1 MSSTR
6 PVELE
11 TDPLAQRLSRL
22 EIATP
27 KFRTAAAPAPSKP
40 PVFVAAARQRR
51 NSRGGMVLA
60 LALLLIGVAA
70 TYPAI
75 GQEAMRWAGLLPEQV
90 QPLTGSAQYAEGRLT
105 VAGGYADGI
114 NTVLFIG
121 FENIDCTPFLTDQFG
136 ARYDVEGGVG
146 MGVGPFPAI
155 FDPLRGQAATQ
166 GAVVTVH
173 CPIGSN
179 DVSVRL
185 TGSLTPHSTHALEL
199 PSAEVVNETTYQIV
213 GLRWS
218 GTYLEVH
225 TRITGRLIDDLIA
238 QAEAI
243 KPRPGQPLPSPTI
256 VGVTFPGVFLI
267 SGSGSAE
274 IPVAVTNAREVNGE
288 LDAHHALDEIRVFR
302 ADHAGRYRVVVTRN
316 NPSERPIAS
325 WTVTVG

>member
-1 MSSTR
+1 MSTTS

-11 TDPLAQRLSRL
+11 SGPLAQRLSRL

-27 KFRTAAAPAPSKP
+27 EFETAKAPVASKP

-60 LALLLIGVAA
+60 LVLLVIGVAA

-75 GQEAMRWAGLLPEQV
+75 GQEGLRWAGLLPEQV
-90 QPLTGSAQYAEGRLT
+90 QPLTGSARYAEGRLS

-155 FDPLRGQAATQ
+155 FDPLRGEAASE
-166 GAVVTVH
+166 GARVTVH
-173 CPIGSN
+173 CPVGTH
-179 DVSVRL
+179 DVTIQL
-185 TGSLTPHSTHALEL
+185 AGTLMPHSTHQLAVPGMLL
-199 PSAEVVNETTYQIV
+199 VDGTTYEVVS
-213 GLRWS
+213 LRWS

-225 TRITGRLIDDLIA
+225 TRMSGKLIDQLM
-238 QAEAI
+238 AEVDAI
-243 KPRPGQPLPSPTI
+243 TPHPGQPLPSPTV

-267 SGSGSAE
+267 AEGGSAE
-274 IPVAVTNAREVNGE
+274 IPVAVLKTRDVHGE
-288 LDAHHALDEIRVFR
+288 LDAHRVLDEVRVFR
-302 ADHAGRYRVVVTRN
+302 ADHAGKYRIVVTRGE
-316 NPSERPIAS
+316 PSGTPTAS
-325 WTVTVG
+325 WAVTVR